1 MTQENQFN
9 GKTYDEVWSDRFQFF
24 QQNGS
29 PSSKTGKQ
37 AIQHLPLIRKLRM
50 SLNFYAFFF
59 GFIYFLIK
67 GMWKPA
73 ITIFVIASVLMYS
86 SSLLSGFFSTF
97 LSLLAPL
104 ISGYTANYTFY
115 RKEVLG
121 EDDFN
126 IFKGNI

>member
-29 PSSKTGKQ
+29 PSSKTSKQ
-37 AIQHLPLIRKLRM
+37 AIQSLPLIRKLRM